1 MDVKVRVK
9 TEASKETVE
18 RLGTNFVIH
27 VREPAKENRA
37 NERVRELLARE
48 LMVPLAAVRIV
59 SGHHRPHKRLSI
71 RGIMR

>member
-9 TEASKETVE
+9 SGAPKETVE
-18 RLGTNFVIH
+18 RLGTTFVIS

-37 NERVRELLARE
+37 NERVRELLAHE

-59 SGHHRPHKRLSI
+59 SGHHRPHKRLTV
-71 RGIMR
+71 RGV